1 MKSNKV
7 KLNDKFNKNKNKKI
21 KETKYISEE
30 AKEIRNFV
38 IILISIIVIVL
49 IVYAVSKVFMKDE
62 KNTTE
67 DTVQEGKIDYD
78 KVSVGMIFNRN
89 YDEYYVAVYNE
100 ENNQAVLYS
109 TIITN
114 YVSEKDSLK
123 VFFCDLG
130 NYLNEKYY
138 VGKDG
143 TSNHN
148 ATKVDELGFKDLTLL
163 KIKNGKIVKYI
174 EDFDTFKEELS

>member
-49 IVYAVSKVFMKDE
+49 IVYGVSKVFMKDE

-100 ENNQAVLYS
+100 ENNQAVLY
-109 TIITN
+109 
-114 YVSEKDSLK
+114 
-123 VFFCDLG
+123 
-130 NYLNEKYY
+130 
-138 VGKDG
+138 
-143 TSNHN
+143 
-148 ATKVDELGFKDLTLL
+148 
-163 KIKNGKIVKYI
+163 
-174 EDFDTFKEELS
+174 